1 MVEEKALAQVHRRDL
16 HHFIFGELEVE
27 YIEDFSNAVRAH
39 GLGDGD
45 DVALDAP
52 AQDTRGAPMTAERF
66 LDRSY
71 VCQLCSGAGDFAA
84 VESMTR

>member
-1 MVEEKALAQVHRRDL
+1 MVEEKALAKVQRRDL
-16 HHFIFGELEVE
+16 RHFIFGELEVE

-45 DVALDAP
+45 DVALEAP
-52 AQDTRGAPMTAERF
+52 AHEALQRPAERF
-66 LDRSY
+66 LGRSY
-71 VCQLCSGAGDFAA
+71 VCQLCPGAGDLAA